1 MTTAKSTQNVSRET
15 FERISEAAEELR
27 KALKALNPE
36 TGQLPSYSNPHPRG
50 WTSSWDVARPWDD
63 TTISNAVHYAF
74 ALILDEGWED
84 EMAEKQA
91 ELDEFN
97 KEDEEG

>member
-1 MTTAKSTQNVSRET
+1 MKTNSEQNVSRET

-36 TGQLPSYSNPHPRG
+36 AGLLPSYSNPNPRG
-50 WTSSWDVARPWDD
+50 WESSWDMARPWDD
-63 TTISNAVHYAF
+63 TTISNAVHYASS
-74 ALILDEGWED
+74 LVLDYGWEQ
-84 EMAEKQA
+84 EMKEKQA

-97 KEDEEG
+97 KEDE

>member
-27 KALKALNPE
+27 SALKALNPE
-36 TGQLPSYSNPHPRG
+36 TGQLPTYSNPHPRG
-50 WTSSWDVARPWDD
+50 WESSWDRARPWDD
-63 TTISNAVHYAF
+63 TTISNAVHYAL
-74 ALILDEGWED
+74 ALILDHGWEE
-84 EMAEKQA
+84 EMEEKQA

-97 KEDEEG
+97 KEEE